1 MSVTRSLRDIPALSN
16 EQASRLMKKV
26 SKQMKQM
33 ELQAIPPL
41 VYQMLLFTS
50 KYKKTVPHFWEGV
63 SSYFET
69 MGSELSSNLSTSSST
84 SAKKTISNGQLRN
97 VEGTVLLHFNFSI
110 KQDQRLGDAFIKY
123 FQNNSHLSLH
133 SSFSAAVMMSIAR
146 IRRFQDSIISYL
158 YDSTYKTAITRE
170 TSKRREWI
178 YCFSNGGFC
187 ENPYRSGTS
196 TTSDE
201 HLKSY
206 MSTIRVL

>member
-1 MSVTRSLRDIPALSN
+1 
-16 EQASRLMKKV
+16 MKKV

-69 MGSELSSNLSTSSST
+69 MGRELSSNLSTSSST
-84 SAKKTISNGQLRN
+84 SAKKAVSNGQLRN
-97 VEGTVLLHFNFSI
+97 VEGTVCYISIFRLNRTNDLEMLSSIFS
-110 KQDQRLGDAFIKY
+110 
-123 FQNNSHLSLH
+123 NNSHLSLH

-178 YCFSNGGFC
+178 YCFQTVVFM
-187 ENPYRSGTS
+187 
-196 TTSDE
+196 
-201 HLKSY
+201 K
-206 MSTIRVL
+206 TISKRDKPH